1 MVGDGAN
8 DCGALKAAHAGISLS
23 EAESSVASP
32 FTSREPNISCI
43 VEVIR
48 EGRAALVTSFAIFKY
63 MAAYSLMQFASVLIL
78 YSIDN
83 NLTDVEFL
91 YIDLFVITTFAFVL
105 GRVEAYRGPLYPKA
119 PQSSLISLAP
129 VLSLLGQM
137 LIAVSAQLFGFYY
150 VQQAS
155 W

>member
-43 VEVIR
+43 VQVIR

-83 NLTDVEFL
+83 NLTDIEFL

-105 GRVEAYRGPLYPKA
+105 GRVESFNGPLFPRA
-119 PQSSLISLAP
+119 PQSSLLSSAP
-129 VLSLLGQM
+129 ILSLLGQM
-137 LIAVSAQLFGFYY
+137 IVAISAQLFSFYF
-150 VQQAS
+150 VQQCS